1 MNPLSYTYT
10 MKGAGSSRLTIILRI
25 LCMMATVILII
36 RTATIACGA
45 GGRGAAET
53 ATEEI
58 ESQAAHEE
66 EQDHDKEIVP
76 EVYDLIR
83 EGSED
88 ELRLACEQRG
98 LSTEGDLS
106 TLRKRLLQSEME
118 RKLPPFEVKQRNL
131 TDTAFVLN
139 NADFIRF
146 TKSEEGDELILLR
159 GNVDILHGDREI
171 IADEVTINTSSEIV
185 SGWGNVRIT
194 IGSNTFLGESFLLND
209 ASKEMFFFNARAKLD
224 AFHYSGSVIHKIQG
238 EDKYV
243 VYDVS
248 LSTGD
253 IKNLH
258 YWVEAEKLS
267 YFSDEEK
274 VLIKNAS
281 IYYGQDD
288 LIRLPFI
295 YRRLYEKKLR
305 TAIYFRTRSGLVWQ
319 NTYMPYK
326 TDEREIILKGDL
338 YERLGVYTGL
348 VYNAGDDTAI
358 DLSVAFAKDVYR
370 YPNPDNP
377 SNVTEDWSNLGPP
390 DASEYGTNWSIR
402 YKEALYKKFEFG
414 TGYTNTTEINFLI
427 ISDPYYEYDYER
439 RSIGFDF
446 FQFINQ
452 AQLDTP
458 TKGSGYTW
466 SLNNYF
472 VSGNFDW
479 YVRAAARFEPQR
491 NPNES
496 YSSLNDYYLYQRY
509 SITAPQTGI
518 QYSETLFQ
526 ESDSEVLSDMDM
538 SVSADYA
545 YTLYYNPDE
554 SLSSRLHKTSG
565 DVGVEKPYQFGSLL
579 RFTPNLIAGGRGQF
593 HIDPTPEQTQQDYAN
608 TMLYG
613 QIITDWLFGPDAV
626 YFDVMHNLRYKLA
639 GPDDGFTYNRFRIHE
654 ITMAG
659 YGSVWHFSNT
669 LSTIYDLRPTYNW
682 STGQY
687 DPFVWDSSH
696 FQPLRNTF
704 VFDPA
709 DQFELQDVL
718 VYDIVNSR
726 FQTNEFSMG
735 VKSPD
740 WYIRK
745 HHFYVTWDLVWHHN
759 FITPRADELRS
770 IFRIDA
776 DIHRYWKVYLRTL
789 SLNEN
794 MWRYYSSETENPINP
809 AVDLLKSFNF
819 FNTEDR
825 KASNFKLKTISFGF
839 VRDLHEWELIFDY
852 TGRRELIPNGTTY
865 YWEQTFSIS
874 LGLKQ
879 VEGVRIHTSVDRAS
893 Y

>member
-10 MKGAGSSRLTIILRI
+10 MKRDGSSRLATVLRI
-25 LCMMATVILII
+25 LCMVATVVSIAHA
-36 RTATIACGA
+36 ATIAYGA
-45 GGRGAAET
+45 GSRGAAE
-53 ATEEI
+53 AVSDGV
-58 ESQAAHEE
+58 ESQAVHEA

-76 EVYDLIR
+76 GVYDLIR

-88 ELRLACEQRG
+88 DLRQACEQRG
-98 LSTEGDLS
+98 LPTDGNLS
-106 TLRKRLLQSEME
+106 TLRKRLIQFEME
-118 RKLPPFEVKQRNL
+118 AKLPSFEEKQETL
-131 TDTAFVLN
+131 PDTALVLN

-146 TKSEEGDELILLR
+146 TESEEGDELILLR
-159 GNVDILHGDREI
+159 GNVDILYRDREI
-171 IADEVTINTSSEIV
+171 IADEVAINTSSEIV

-194 IGSNTFLGESFLLND
+194 IGRETFLGESFLLND
-209 ASKEMFFFNARAKLD
+209 GAQEMYFYNARAKLD
-224 AFHYSGSVIHKIQG
+224 AFYYSGSVIHKIQG
-238 EDKYV
+238 EDKYD

-248 LSTGD
+248 LSTED
-253 IKNLH
+253 IKNPH

-267 YFSDEEK
+267 YYSDEER

-295 YRRLYEKKLR
+295 YRRLHEKKLR
-305 TAIYFRTRSGLVWQ
+305 TALYFRERSGLVWQ
-319 NTYMPYK
+319 NTYMPYR
-326 TDEREIILKGDL
+326 TDERELILKGDL

-348 VYNAGDDTAI
+348 VYNRGDDTAI

-370 YPNPDNP
+370 YPNPDN
-377 SNVTEDWSNLGPP
+377 SSSVTEGWTNLGPP

-452 AQLDTP
+452 AQNDTS

-472 VSGNFDW
+472 VTGDLDW
-479 YVRAAARFEPQR
+479 YIKTAVRFEPQR
-491 NPNES
+491 NPNVS
-496 YSSLNDYYLYQRY
+496 YASLNDYYLYQRF
-509 SITAPQTGI
+509 SITAPHTGI

-526 ESDSEVLSDMDM
+526 ESESEVVSDMDM
-538 SVSADYA
+538 SASADYA

-554 SLSSRLHKTSG
+554 SLSSRMHSTRG
-565 DVGVEKPYQFGSLL
+565 DVGVEKPYQFGSLF

-593 HIDPTPEQTQQDYAN
+593 HVEPTPEQTQLDNAN

-613 QIITDWLFGPDAV
+613 QIISDWLFGPEAV
-626 YFDVMHNLRYKLA
+626 YFDVKHNLRYKFA
-639 GPDDGFTYNRFRIHE
+639 GPDDGYTYNRFRIHE
-654 ITMAG
+654 ITMTG

-669 LSTIYDLRPTYNW
+669 ISTVYDLRPTYNW

-687 DPFVWDSSH
+687 DSFVWDSSH
-696 FQPLRNTF
+696 FQPLINTF

-709 DQFELQDVL
+709 DQFQLQDVL
-718 VYDIVNSR
+718 IYDIVDSR
-726 FQTNEFSMG
+726 FETNEFSMG

-740 WYIRK
+740 WYLRM
-745 HHFYVTWDLVWHHN
+745 HHFFISWDLVWHHN
-759 FITPRADELRS
+759 FITPRVDDLRS

-776 DIHRYWKVYLRTL
+776 DLHRYWKVYLRTL

-809 AVDLLKSFNF
+809 VVDLLKSFNF

-839 VRDLHEWELIFDY
+839 VRDLHEWELVFDY

-865 YWEQTFSIS
+865 RWEQTFSIS
-874 LGLKQ
+874 LGLKK
-879 VEGVRIHTSVDRAS
+879 VEGVRIHTSVDR
-893 Y
+893 YTY